1 MTRLATLALCVALPA
16 VSLGTPAW
24 SQTAAT
30 TATTTTTTATNT
42 GSVGCTAITQAAAN
56 GITARVG
63 ADDQSINPPMSVT
76 SMTCLNNFFNGIG
89 LNVVTNLLNPQNLL
103 NAVAMQICNL
113 VKQEWNSLIGSA
125 QCGLTLTGFNFGFG
139 GLGGGL
145 SCPKLSF
152 GGGGPP
158 IGSIGLGVGSGSGLY
173 IRGQGMAP
181 SGYTSPTNLH
191 LGLF

>member
-1 MTRLATLALCVALPA
+1 MTRLAALALCATLPA
-16 VSLGTPAW
+16 VSLCSPAW
-24 SQTAAT
+24 SQTTTSAT
-30 TATTTTTTATNT
+30 T

-63 ADDQSINPPMSVT
+63 ADDQSINPPLSVT
-76 SMTCLNNFFNGIG
+76 SMTCLSNFFNGTG
-89 LNVVTNLLNPQNLL
+89 LNVITNLLNPQNLL
-103 NAVAMQICNL
+103 NAVQMQICNL
-113 VKQEWNSLIGSA
+113 VKNEWNSLIGNA

-158 IGSIGLGVGSGSGLY
+158 ISSIGLGVGSGSGLY

-181 SGYTSPTNLH
+181 SGYTPPTNLQP
-191 LGLF
+191 GLF